1 MKKKKIII
9 LSIAIIGLLLIA
21 TGVTYAFLNINFE
34 GTKVNSLYV
43 PSISLTYSESGNAL
57 TIDTRVN
64 NDNEGK
70 ELPYFEFSV
79 SGESEVDYP
88 LDYYI
93 YLTEEESSLTRDK
106 IKFYLTKVENNSETQ
121 VLEPTLGSNLKNY
134 GTNENDLFLYKA
146 SFDFTKENNTFSDT
160 YRLRG
165 WISHDAKIEVDP
177 DVNSNNGTQDIT
189 VESLSYKFKVNVSTT
204 SMDSYCYGFD
214 KSTGTITNYYCYP
227 GNSYG
232 YETISDIE
240 IPSNIDGVKVV
251 TIGNQAFRNKNLTSV
266 TIPETVTTI
275 AGNSFS
281 NNQISSLVI
290 PSSVTS
296 IGSYAFNDNQLPDED
311 AFIYARNADG
321 SEDKTNIVSYAG
333 ANRDNVIIP
342 EGTTTISHAA
352 FFSCNLTKV
361 TLPSTLQAI
370 ADRAFF
376 DNNLTHIDIPNSVTS
391 LSGNAFNNNKLSD
404 EDAFIYARKA
414 GGGED
419 RTTIIGY
426 GGANKDN
433 VIVPEGVLRI
443 AISAFVSCQINSIT
457 LPEGLERIDDSA
469 FEDNNLTEINIPS
482 TVTYI
487 GRGVINNNYFPEET
501 AYLFARNS
509 DGTIDDT
516 TLVSYGGNQE
526 VVNIPNTIK
535 TIKTYAIND
544 GTRNSVKTI
553 IVPESVETIEN
564 GAFRKSNWYN
574 TSLTTIVNQTGRSF
588 NWGLI
593 INIVSGYNFV
603 TGTVINSLG
612 NIEVVS
618 TLS

>member
-21 TGVTYAFLNINFE
+21 TWLTYAFLNINFE

-70 ELPYFEFSV
+70 GLPYFEFSV

-93 YLTEEESSLTRDK
+93 YLTEEESSLTKDQ
-106 IKFYLTKVENNSETQ
+106 IKFYLTKVENNSEIQ

-134 GTNENDLFLYKA
+134 GTNESDLFLYKA
-146 SFDFTKENNTFSDT
+146 SFDFTEENNTFSDT

-165 WISHDAKIEVDP
+165 WISHDALVEVTP
-177 DVNSNNGTQDIT
+177 DINSSNGAQDIT
-189 VESLSYKFKVNVSTT
+189 VEALSYKFKVNVSTT

-232 YETISDIE
+232 YENISDLE
-240 IPSNIDGVKVV
+240 IPSNIDGVRVT
-251 TIGNQAFRNKNLTSV
+251 TIGSAFINKSLTSV
-266 TIPETVTTI
+266 TIPETVTNITVG
-275 AGNSFS
+275 AFR
-281 NNQISSLVI
+281 NNRINSLVI

-296 IGSYAFNDNQLPDED
+296 IGPYAFNNNQLPDDE
-311 AFIYARNADG
+311 AFIYARGSDG

-333 ANRDNVIIP
+333 AKRENVIIP
-342 EGTTTISHAA
+342 EGVTTISHAA
-352 FFSCNLTKV
+352 FFSCNLMKV

-419 RTTIIGY
+419 RTIIIGY

-443 AISAFVSCQINSIT
+443 ASSAFVSCQINSIT

-469 FEDNNLTEINIPS
+469 FEDNNLTELNIPS

-564 GAFRKSNWYN
+564 YAFSKSLYNN
-574 TSLTTIVNQTGRSF
+574 TSLTTIVNQTGKSF

-593 INIVSGYNFV
+593 INNVSGYNFV

-618 TLS
+618 Q

>member
-9 LSIAIIGLLLIA
+9 LSISIIGLLLIV

-43 PSISLTYSESGNAL
+43 PSISLTYQESGNAL

-70 ELPYFEFSV
+70 VLPYFEFSI

-121 VLEPTLGSNLKNY
+121 VLEPTLGSNLKSY

-146 SFDFTKENNTFSDT
+146 SFYFTEDDNTFSDT
-160 YRLRG
+160 YHLRG

-177 DVNSNNGTQDIT
+177 DINSNNGTQDIT

-214 KSTGTITNYYCYP
+214 KNTGAITNYYCHP

-232 YETISDIE
+232 YETISDVE
-240 IPSNIDGVKVV
+240 IPSNIDGVRVV
-251 TIGNQAFRNKNLTSV
+251 TIGTQAFYQKNLTSV
-266 TIPETVTTI
+266 VMPETVTTI
-275 AGNSFS
+275 ASNSFFG
-281 NNQISSLVI
+281 NQISSLVI

-296 IGSYAFNDNQLPDED
+296 IGSYAFNNNQLPDDE

-321 SEDKTNIVSYAG
+321 SEDKTNLISYGG
-333 ANRDNVIIP
+333 ANKNPVIP
-342 EGTTTISHAA
+342 EGVTRISYRALYGCHLLSVEIPDTVITIESAA
-352 FFSCNLTKV
+352 FL
-361 TLPSTLQAI
+361 A
-370 ADRAFF
+370 
-376 DNNLTHIDIPNSVTS
+376 NNLTHIDIPDSVTS
-391 LSGNAFNNNKLSD
+391 LSGNAFNDNMLAD

-426 GGANKDN
+426 GGANRTDV
-433 VIVPEGVLRI
+433 VIPDGVLNI
-443 AISAFVSCQINSIT
+443 SGSAFYSCRISKIT
-457 LPEGLERIDDSA
+457 LPDGLTKIGSYA
-469 FEDNNLTEINIPS
+469 FDYNYLTSLEIPDTVTSIGVGAINDNN
-482 TVTYI
+482 
-487 GRGVINNNYFPEET
+487 FPEET
-501 AYLFARNS
+501 AYLFARNN
-509 DGTIDDT
+509 DGSIDDT
-516 TLVSYGGNQE
+516 TLISYGGKSSK
-526 VVNIPNTIK
+526 VVSIPETVK
-535 TIKTYAIND
+535 TIKEGSVIRLSYAD
-544 GTRNSVKTI
+544 TI
-553 IVPESVETIEN
+553 IIPEGVETIEN
-564 GAFRKSNWYN
+564 NAFKKETYYN
-574 TSLTTIVNQTGRSF
+574 TSLTTIVNQTGKSF
-588 NWGLI
+588 NWGNSL
-593 INIVSGYNFV
+593 YNTPGFEFV
-603 TGTVINSLG
+603 TGTIISSYG
-612 NIEVVS
+612 NVEVVS
-618 TLS
+618 SLN

>member
-9 LSIAIIGLLLIA
+9 LSIAIVGLLLIV

-43 PSISLTYSESGNAL
+43 PSISLTYQESGNAL

-70 ELPYFEFSV
+70 VLPYFEFSI

-121 VLEPTLGSNLKNY
+121 VLEPTLGSNLKSY

-146 SFDFTKENNTFSDT
+146 SFYFTEDDNTFSDT
-160 YRLRG
+160 YHLRG

-177 DVNSNNGTQDIT
+177 DINSNNGTQDIT

-214 KSTGTITNYYCYP
+214 KNTGAITNYYCHP

-232 YETISDIE
+232 YETISDVE
-240 IPSNIDGVKVV
+240 IPSNIDGVRVV
-251 TIGNQAFRNKNLTSV
+251 TIGTQAFYQKNLTSV
-266 TIPETVTTI
+266 VMPETVTTI
-275 AGNSFS
+275 ASNSFFG
-281 NNQISSLVI
+281 NQISSLVI

-296 IGSYAFNDNQLPDED
+296 IGSYAFNNNQLPDDE

-321 SEDKTNIVSYAG
+321 SEDKTNLISYGG
-333 ANRDNVIIP
+333 ANKNPVIP
-342 EGTTTISHAA
+342 EGVTRISYRALYGCHLLSVEIPDTVITIESAA
-352 FFSCNLTKV
+352 FL
-361 TLPSTLQAI
+361 A
-370 ADRAFF
+370 
-376 DNNLTHIDIPNSVTS
+376 NNLTHIDIPDSVTS
-391 LSGNAFNNNKLSD
+391 LSGNAFNDNMLAD

-426 GGANKDN
+426 GGANRTDV
-433 VIVPEGVLRI
+433 VIPDGVLNI
-443 AISAFVSCQINSIT
+443 SGSAFYSCRISKIT
-457 LPEGLERIDDSA
+457 LPDGLTKIGSYA
-469 FEDNNLTEINIPS
+469 FDYNYLTSLEIPDTVTSIGVGAINDNN
-482 TVTYI
+482 
-487 GRGVINNNYFPEET
+487 FPEET
-501 AYLFARNS
+501 AYLFARNN
-509 DGTIDDT
+509 DGSIDDT
-516 TLVSYGGNQE
+516 TLISYGGKSSK
-526 VVNIPNTIK
+526 VVSIPETVK
-535 TIKTYAIND
+535 TIKEGSVIRLSYAD
-544 GTRNSVKTI
+544 TI
-553 IVPESVETIEN
+553 IIPEGVETIEN
-564 GAFRKSNWYN
+564 NAFKKETYYN
-574 TSLTTIVNQTGRSF
+574 TSLTTIVNQTGKSF
-588 NWGLI
+588 NWG
-593 INIVSGYNFV
+593 NILYNTPGFEFV
-603 TGTVINSLG
+603 TGTIISSYG
-612 NIEVVS
+612 NVEVVS
-618 TLS
+618 SLN

>member
-9 LSIAIIGLLLIA
+9 LIIAIIGLLLIA

-43 PSISLTYSESGNAL
+43 PSISLTYNESGNAL

-93 YLTEEESSLTRDK
+93 YLTEEESSLTRDQ

-121 VLEPTLGSNLKNY
+121 ALEPTLGSNLKNY

-146 SFDFTKENNTFSDT
+146 SFDFTEENNTFSDT

-165 WISHDAKIEVDP
+165 WISHDVKIEVDP
-177 DVNSNNGTQDIT
+177 DINSSDGTQDIT
-189 VESLSYKFKVNVSTT
+189 INSLSYKFKVNVSTT

-232 YETISDIE
+232 YENISDLE
-240 IPSNIDGVKVV
+240 IPSNIDGVRVT
-251 TIGNQAFRNKNLTSV
+251 TIGSAFINKSLTSV
-266 TIPETVTTI
+266 TIPETVTNITVG
-275 AGNSFS
+275 AFR
-281 NNQISSLVI
+281 NNRINSLVI

-296 IGSYAFNDNQLPDED
+296 IGSYAFNNNQLPDED
-311 AFIYARNADG
+311 AFIYARKSDG
-321 SEDKTNIVSYAG
+321 SIDTTNIVSYAG
-333 ANRDNVIIP
+333 AKRENVIIP
-342 EGTTTISHAA
+342 EGVTTISHAA
-352 FFSCNLTKV
+352 FVNCSLTEV
-361 TLPSTLQAI
+361 TLPSTLQTI
-370 ADRAFF
+370 SSRAFIN
-376 DNNLTHIDIPNSVTS
+376 NNLTHIDIPDSVTS
-391 LSGNAFNNNKLSD
+391 LSGDAFNNNKLVD
-404 EDAFIYARKA
+404 EEAFIYARKS

-419 RTTIIGY
+419 RTIIIGY

-457 LPEGLERIDDSA
+457 LPEGLERIDDRA
-469 FEDNNLTEINIPS
+469 FEDNNLTELNIPS

-544 GTRNSVKTI
+544 GTRNSIKTI
-553 IVPESVETIEN
+553 VVPESVETIEN
-564 GAFRKSNWYN
+564 HAFGKSQYN
-574 TSLTTIVNQTGRSF
+574 NMALATIVNQTGRSF

-593 INIVSGYNFV
+593 INNVSGYNFV

-618 TLS
+618 Q

>member
-34 GTKVNSLYV
+34 GTKINSLYV

-70 ELPYFEFSV
+70 TLPYFEFSV

-93 YLTEEESSLTRDK
+93 YLTEEESSLTKDQ
-106 IKFYLTKVENNSETQ
+106 IKFYLTKVENNSEIQ

-134 GTNENDLFLYKA
+134 GTNESDLFLYKA
-146 SFDFTKENNTFSDT
+146 SFDFTEENNTFSDT

-165 WISHDAKIEVDP
+165 WISHDALVEVAP
-177 DVNSNNGTQDIT
+177 DINSSDGTQDIT
-189 VESLSYKFKVNVSTT
+189 VNSLSYKFKVNVSTT

-232 YETISDIE
+232 YESISDLE
-240 IPSNIDGVKVV
+240 IPSNIDGVRVT
-251 TIGNQAFRNKNLTSV
+251 TIGSAFINKSLTSV
-266 TIPETVTTI
+266 TIPETVTNITVG
-275 AGNSFS
+275 AFR
-281 NNQISSLVI
+281 NNRINSLVI

-296 IGSYAFNDNQLPDED
+296 IGSYAFNNNQLPDED
-311 AFIYARNADG
+311 AFIYARKSDG
-321 SEDKTNIVSYAG
+321 SEDKTKIVSYAG
-333 ANRDNVIIP
+333 AKRENVIIP
-342 EGTTTISHAA
+342 EGVTTISHAA
-352 FFSCNLTKV
+352 FFNCSLTEV
-361 TLPSTLQAI
+361 TLPSTLQTI
-370 ADRAFF
+370 SSRAFIN
-376 DNNLTHIDIPNSVTS
+376 NNLTHIDIPDSVTS
-391 LSGNAFNNNKLSD
+391 LSGDAFNNNKLVD
-404 EDAFIYARKA
+404 EEAFIYARKS

-419 RTTIIGY
+419 RTIIIGY

-469 FEDNNLTEINIPS
+469 FEDNNLTELNIPS

-544 GTRNSVKTI
+544 GTRNSIKTI
-553 IVPESVETIEN
+553 VVPESVETIEN
-564 GAFRKSNWYN
+564 HAFGKSQYN
-574 TSLTTIVNQTGRSF
+574 NMALATIVNQTGRSF

-593 INIVSGYNFV
+593 INNVSGYNFV

-618 TLS
+618 Q

>member
-9 LSIAIIGLLLIA
+9 LSIVIAGLLLIA

-70 ELPYFEFSV
+70 TLPYFEFSV

-121 VLEPTLGSNLKNY
+121 VLEPTLGSNLKSY

-146 SFDFTKENNTFSDT
+146 SFYFTEDDNTFSDT
-160 YRLRG
+160 YHLRG

-177 DVNSNNGTQDIT
+177 DINSNNGTQDIT

-214 KSTGTITNYYCYP
+214 KNTGAITNYYCHP

-232 YETISDIE
+232 YETISDVE
-240 IPSNIDGVKVV
+240 IPSNIDGVRVV
-251 TIGNQAFRNKNLTSV
+251 TIGTQAFYQKNLTSV
-266 TIPETVTTI
+266 VMPETVTTI
-275 AGNSFS
+275 ASNSFFG
-281 NNQISSLVI
+281 NQISSLVI

-296 IGSYAFNDNQLPDED
+296 IGSYAFNNNQLPDDE

-321 SEDKTNIVSYAG
+321 SEDKTNLISYGG
-333 ANRDNVIIP
+333 ANKNPVIP
-342 EGTTTISHAA
+342 EGVTRISYRALYGCHLLSVEIPDTVITIESAA
-352 FFSCNLTKV
+352 FL
-361 TLPSTLQAI
+361 A
-370 ADRAFF
+370 
-376 DNNLTHIDIPNSVTS
+376 NNLTHIDIPDSVTS
-391 LSGNAFNNNKLSD
+391 LSGNAFNDNMLAD

-426 GGANKDN
+426 GGANRTDV
-433 VIVPEGVLRI
+433 VIPDGVLNI
-443 AISAFVSCQINSIT
+443 SGSAFYSCRISKIT
-457 LPEGLERIDDSA
+457 LPDGLTKIGSYA
-469 FEDNNLTEINIPS
+469 FDYNYLTSLEIPDTVTSIGVGAINDNN
-482 TVTYI
+482 
-487 GRGVINNNYFPEET
+487 FPEET
-501 AYLFARNS
+501 AYLFARNN
-509 DGTIDDT
+509 DGSIDDT
-516 TLVSYGGNQE
+516 TLISYGGKSSK
-526 VVNIPNTIK
+526 VVSIPETVK
-535 TIKTYAIND
+535 TIKEGSVIRLSYAD
-544 GTRNSVKTI
+544 TI
-553 IVPESVETIEN
+553 IIPEGVETIEN
-564 GAFRKSNWYN
+564 NAFKKETYYN
-574 TSLTTIVNQTGRSF
+574 TSLTTIVNQTGKSF
-588 NWGLI
+588 NWGNSL
-593 INIVSGYNFV
+593 YNTPGFEFV
-603 TGTVINSLG
+603 TGTIISSYG
-612 NIEVVS
+612 NVEVVS
-618 TLS
+618 SLN

>member
-9 LSIAIIGLLLIA
+9 LSIAIIGLLLIV

-34 GTKVNSLYV
+34 GTKINSLYV

-93 YLTEEESSLTRDK
+93 YLTEEESSLTRDQ

-121 VLEPTLGSNLKNY
+121 VLEPTLGSNLKSY

-177 DVNSNNGTQDIT
+177 DINSSDGNQDIT

-214 KSTGTITNYYCYP
+214 KNTGTITNYYCHP

-232 YETISDIE
+232 YESVSDVE
-240 IPSNIDGVKVV
+240 IPSNIDGVRVV
-251 TIGNQAFRNKNLTSV
+251 TIGYQAFQRKNITSII
-266 TIPETVTTI
+266 IPETVRKI
-275 AGNSFS
+275 KQFAFAYNSTLTH
-281 NNQISSLVI
+281 IEI
-290 PSSVTS
+290 PQSVTS
-296 IGSYAFNDNQLPDED
+296 LGDQVLNGCSLPDEE
-311 AFIYARNADG
+311 AFIYARKADG
-321 SEDKTNIVSYAG
+321 SEDKTNIVSYGG
-333 ANRDNVIIP
+333 ANKNPVIP
-342 EGTTTISHAA
+342 EGVTTISY
-352 FFSCNLTKV
+352 
-361 TLPSTLQAI
+361 
-370 ADRAFF
+370 RAFYQCYISSVTIPNTVTTIVDGAF
-376 DNNLTHIDIPNSVTS
+376 GTNLLTNLDIPDSVVS
-391 LSGNAFNNNKLSD
+391 LSGTAFNDNMLAD

-426 GGANKDN
+426 GGANKTD
-433 VIVPEGVLRI
+433 VIVPEGVQVI
-443 AISAFVSCQINSIT
+443 GASAFGDCKISKIT
-457 LPEGLERIDDSA
+457 LPIGLKIISA
-469 FEDNNLTEINIPS
+469 TAFWGNKLTELEIPD
-482 TVTYI
+482 TVTSI
-487 GRGVINNNYFPEET
+487 GNGAINFNNFPEET

-509 DGTIDDT
+509 DGSIDDT
-516 TLVSYGGNQE
+516 TLVSYGGKSSKI
-526 VVNIPNTIK
+526 VTIPSTVK
-535 TIKTYAIND
+535 TIKANSIERLFYAD
-544 GTRNSVKTI
+544 TI
-553 IVPESVETIEN
+553 IIPEGVEVIEN
-564 GAFRKSNWYN
+564 NAFRKGTWYN
-574 TSLTTIVNQTGRSF
+574 TTLTKIVNQTGKSF
-588 NWGLI
+588 NWG
-593 INIVSGYNFV
+593 NILYNTPGFEFV
-603 TGTVINSLG
+603 TGTIVSSYG
-612 NIEVVS
+612 NVEVVS
-618 TLS
+618 ALS

>member
-43 PSISLTYSESGNAL
+43 PSISLTYNESGNAL

-70 ELPYFEFSV
+70 TLPYFEFSV

-93 YLTEEESSLTRDK
+93 YLTEEESSLTRDQ

-121 VLEPTLGSNLKNY
+121 ALEPTLGSNLKNY

-146 SFDFTKENNTFSDT
+146 SFDFTEENNTFSDT

-165 WISHDAKIEVDP
+165 WISHDVKIEVDP
-177 DVNSNNGTQDIT
+177 DINSSDGTQDIT
-189 VESLSYKFKVNVSTT
+189 INSLSYKFKVNVSTT

-232 YETISDIE
+232 YENISDLE
-240 IPSNIDGVKVV
+240 IPSNIDGVRVT
-251 TIGNQAFRNKNLTSV
+251 TIGSAFINKSLTSV
-266 TIPETVTTI
+266 TIPETVTNITVG
-275 AGNSFS
+275 AFR
-281 NNQISSLVI
+281 NNRINSLVI

-296 IGSYAFNDNQLPDED
+296 IGSYAFNNNQLPDED
-311 AFIYARNADG
+311 AFIYARKSDG
-321 SEDKTNIVSYAG
+321 SIDTTNIVSYAG
-333 ANRDNVIIP
+333 AKRENVIIP
-342 EGTTTISHAA
+342 EGVTTISHAA
-352 FFSCNLTKV
+352 FVNCSLTEV
-361 TLPSTLQAI
+361 TLPSTLQTI
-370 ADRAFF
+370 SSRAFIN
-376 DNNLTHIDIPNSVTS
+376 NNLTHIDIPDSVTS
-391 LSGNAFNNNKLSD
+391 LSGDAFNNNKLVD
-404 EDAFIYARKA
+404 EEAFIYARKS

-419 RTTIIGY
+419 RTIIIGY

-457 LPEGLERIDDSA
+457 LPEGLERIDDRA
-469 FEDNNLTEINIPS
+469 FEDNNLTELNIPS

-544 GTRNSVKTI
+544 GTRNSIKTI
-553 IVPESVETIEN
+553 VVPESVETIEN
-564 GAFRKSNWYN
+564 HAFGKSQYN
-574 TSLTTIVNQTGRSF
+574 NMALATIVNQTGRSF

-593 INIVSGYNFV
+593 INNVSGYNFV

-618 TLS
+618 Q

>member
-134 GTNENDLFLYKA
+134 GTNESDLFLYKA
-146 SFDFTKENNTFSDT
+146 SFDFTEENNTFSDT

-165 WISHDAKIEVDP
+165 WISHDALVEVTP
-177 DVNSNNGTQDIT
+177 DINSSNGTQDIT

-232 YETISDIE
+232 YENISDLE
-240 IPSNIDGVKVV
+240 IPSNIDGVRVT
-251 TIGNQAFRNKNLTSV
+251 TIGSAFINKSLTSV
-266 TIPETVTTI
+266 TIPETVTNITVG
-275 AGNSFS
+275 AFR
-281 NNQISSLVI
+281 NNRINSLVI

-296 IGSYAFNDNQLPDED
+296 IGPYAFNNNQLPDDE
-311 AFIYARNADG
+311 AFIYARKSDG

-333 ANRDNVIIP
+333 AKRENVIIP
-342 EGTTTISHAA
+342 EGVTTISHAA
-352 FFSCNLTKV
+352 FVYCSLTEV
-361 TLPSTLQAI
+361 TLPSTLQTI
-370 ADRAFF
+370 SSRAFMS
-376 DNNLTHIDIPNSVTS
+376 NNLTHIDIPDSVTS
-391 LSGNAFNNNKLSD
+391 LNGNAFNDNMLAD

-443 AISAFVSCQINSIT
+443 ASSAFVSCQINSIT
-457 LPEGLERIDDSA
+457 LPEGLERIDDGA
-469 FEDNNLTEINIPS
+469 FEANNLTELNIPN

-487 GRGVINNNYFPEET
+487 GNGAINNNYFPEET

-544 GTRNSVKTI
+544 GTRNSIKTI
-553 IVPESVETIEN
+553 VVPESVETIEN
-564 GAFRKSNWYN
+564 YAFSKSLYNN
-574 TSLTTIVNQTGRSF
+574 TSLTTIVNQTGKSF

-593 INIVSGYNFV
+593 INNVSGYNFV

-618 TLS
+618 Q